1 MKKKH
6 IVFAVIAV
14 VVIAFLL
21 MRNCRGGGNKYETF
35 EQKVELTPNES
46 KVKGYLSEVLEVVDG
61 AYTFD
66 FKGSSAVSYNSGTGK
81 MQIKIKSV
89 SKGDANDYGLNDMSS
104 GPLYLTICDKNG
116 APVTDFTDIASEQ
129 TSDGILKDMMS
140 SNSENWI
147 SFEVTIHGGKKLPET
162 AATFFITSKQIEKLE
177 YSSSTST
184 SSSSDTD
191 SDNENTSSSD
201 NKEWDKVLDDYEAYV
216 DKNLKIIKKMKNDDL
231 TAIAEYPAL
240 MEKAKDLE
248 ESLQSAQKNKSL
260 SSKQLNRMMKI
271 QTKMLQATQDME

>member
-21 MRNCRGGGNKYETF
+21 MRNCRGGGSKYETF
-35 EQKVELTPNES
+35 EEKVELTPNES
-46 KVKGYLSEVLEVVDG
+46 RVKGYLSGVLEVVDG
-61 AYTFD
+61 TYSFNFNGTT
-66 FKGSSAVSYNSGTGK
+66 AVSYNSGKGK
-81 MQIKIKSV
+81 IQVKIKSV
-89 SKGDANDYGLNDMSS
+89 SKGDANDYGLNDRSS

-162 AATFFITSKQIEKLE
+162 AATFFVTSKQIEKLE
-177 YSSSTST
+177 YSSSTSS

-191 SDNENTSSSD
+191 SDNEDTSSSD

-248 ESLQSAQKNKSL
+248 ESLQSAQKSKSL
-260 SSKQLNRMMKI
+260 SSKQINRMMKI